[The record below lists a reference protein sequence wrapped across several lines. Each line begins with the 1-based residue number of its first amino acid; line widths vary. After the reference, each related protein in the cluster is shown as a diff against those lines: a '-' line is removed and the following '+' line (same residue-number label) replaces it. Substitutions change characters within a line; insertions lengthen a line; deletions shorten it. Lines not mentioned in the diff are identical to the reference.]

1 MPPSAPH
8 RKCSRGGATTCYVYT
23 ASNIGAR
30 RAWNLPRKALR
41 ARKWREGRSRAF
53 HQVGKKIQFQKKK
66 WKKKTSA
73 SAGPHLPCCVLT
85 VRLCASSPWHDLPR
99 FFPPRRMSPTT
110 ADVSTHILNICRS
123 CYDLGQSVHGCA
135 DQSSRQTFMAHACI
149 YVTVSR
155 ALCTAPLHL
164 AVCPP
169 HKNPNGTD

>member
-1 MPPSAPH
+1 MA
-8 RKCSRGGATTCYVYT
+8 
-23 ASNIGAR
+23 IR
-30 RAWNLPRKALR
+30 RATFTPLATIFLKGTTLAILERGAAGIIFAGKRLR
-41 ARKWREGRSRAF
+41 ARKWREGALARSIKW
-53 HQVGKKIQFQKKK
+53 GKNPVSKKK

-135 DQSSRQTFMAHACI
+135 DQSSRQTFTGMPMHAS
-149 YVTVSR
+149 TSR
-155 ALCTAPLHL
+155 
-164 AVCPP
+164 
-169 HKNPNGTD
+169 